1 MEREYGSN
9 SQNSDYKMRY
19 LLFLMEKGML
29 FQKNSIDEITVEN
42 SDVQLETL
50 MNHLKS
56 MLISYSRFF
65 EAYSIKEEAIFKE
78 DVRKMGYRGRIE
90 IMRVGEETKDSSQEK
105 PDSACEWIIDVE
117 TIEDI
122 HDFVKELSLKSND
135 LAPWDQD
142 DKTAKLLIWPKVLNQ
157 LQLYVGTKKEEVKG
171 LIAIWE
177 SINYM
182 QEYYIPLYIR
192 MKENVVTGYWKES
205 FSKKFYDEVQKIL
218 KKDVQGTIN
227 KDSYF
232 RTLVL
237 NQMERSGREYYNIIA
252 KKGKRDDE

>member
-1 MEREYGSN
+1 
-9 SQNSDYKMRY
+9 
-19 LLFLMEKGML
+19 
-29 FQKNSIDEITVEN
+29 
-42 SDVQLETL
+42 
-50 MNHLKS
+50 
-56 MLISYSRFF
+56 
-65 EAYSIKEEAIFKE
+65 
-78 DVRKMGYRGRIE
+78 
-90 IMRVGEETKDSSQEK
+90 
-105 PDSACEWIIDVE
+105 
-117 TIEDI
+117 
-122 HDFVKELSLKSND
+122 

>member
-1 MEREYGSN
+1 
-9 SQNSDYKMRY
+9 
-19 LLFLMEKGML
+19 
-29 FQKNSIDEITVEN
+29 
-42 SDVQLETL
+42 
-50 MNHLKS
+50 

-205 FSKKFYDEVQKIL
+205 FSKNSMMRYRKF
-218 KKDVQGTIN
+218 
-227 KDSYF
+227 
-232 RTLVL
+232 
-237 NQMERSGREYYNIIA
+237 
-252 KKGKRDDE
+252 